1 MRHQAFFKLGV
12 KLAVKSVSLEDAKR
26 IGKEIGI
33 DWNKADFPPEQLR
46 QGIEVE
52 QEHGSEMGAD
62 TDVGGDNLQTA
73 ARIALV
79 HLKELGDY
87 YTRLDKMEAGA

>member
-1 MRHQAFFKLGV
+1 MRHAPFFNLGL
-12 KLAVKSVSLEDAKR
+12 KMAAKSVSLEDAKR

-33 DWNKADFPPEQLR
+33 DWDKADFPPEQFR

-52 QEHGSEMGAD
+52 QEHGSEMGAE
-62 TDVGGDNLQTA
+62 TDVGGDNLPTA
-73 ARIALV
+73 ARIAWA

-87 YTRLDKMEAGA
+87 YTRLAKMEEGA